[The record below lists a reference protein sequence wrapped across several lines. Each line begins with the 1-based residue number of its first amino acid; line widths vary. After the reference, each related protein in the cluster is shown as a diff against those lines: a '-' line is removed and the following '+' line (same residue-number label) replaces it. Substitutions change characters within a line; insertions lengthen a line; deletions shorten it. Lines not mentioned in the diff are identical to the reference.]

1 MVCRLVDFALVV
13 LDLLIFKVCAII
25 GISKV
30 GFFNFS
36 CNEGVKSSITFLRP
50 DKPEVYVL

>member
-30 GFFNFS
+30 EFFFFF

>member
-30 GFFNFS
+30 EFFNFS
-36 CNEGVKSSITFLRP
+36 CNEGVKSSIKFLRP